1 MSLPRLSPGAA
12 MPAHRADQPRF
23 RARRLALGA
32 ALLALCAVA
41 ALALTTR
48 APAQDATAD
57 LGAKLDE
64 LEANVAR
71 QGEIQGSLD
80 EQNARIN
87 DLIAQESQLRRTA
100 DAVQAELD
108 ARQAELDE
116 ATAQLEAEKAHLA
129 QVRARLERALASLE
143 QLLVDI
149 YKSDDPD
156 TLSVVMQA
164 DSWEDL
170 VTDSEYIERIQSYD
184 EAVVE
189 RVTGLRE
196 EIEASVALLRETQ
209 ERIKVAR
216 DEIAVRR
223 AELQK
228 AQNEIAARHA
238 ELAVAQQARKA
249 ELDALQAREG
259 ALEDEIGT
267 SVPGPGERAMLV
279 DGEAVAPADAPLVV
293 KAVIEAA
300 NQINDRPYIWGGGH
314 GSFEDSGYDC
324 SGAVS
329 YALHG
334 GGLISSP
341 LDSGGLT
348 SWGSSGAG
356 NWITVYASYG
366 HAYMV
371 VAGLRF
377 DTSLTG
383 GNGPR
388 WSDVMRS
395 PGGFIA
401 RHPDGF

>member
-1 MSLPRLSPGAA
+1 
-12 MPAHRADQPRF
+12 MPADRPTPSIF

-41 ALALTTR
+41 ALALSTR

-64 LEANVAR
+64 LEANIDR

-87 DLIAQESQLRRTA
+87 NLIAEESELRRQA

-108 ARQAELDE
+108 AKQAELNE

-129 QVRARLERALASLE
+129 EVRARLERAIAALE

-149 YKSDDPD
+149 YKSQDPD

-170 VTDSEYIERIQSYD
+170 VTRSEYLDRIQNYD

-223 AELQK
+223 ADLQK
-228 AQNEIAARHA
+228 AQDQIAARHA
-238 ELAVAQQARKA
+238 ELAAAQLARRA
-249 ELDALQAREG
+249 ELEALEQREG

-300 NQINDRPYIWGGGH
+300 NEINDKPYIWGGGH
-314 GSFEDSGYDC
+314 GSFVDDGYDC

-334 GGLISSP
+334 GGLLSSP

-348 SWGSSGAG
+348 SWGEPGAG
-356 NWITVYASYG
+356 NWITVYANYG
-366 HAYMV
+366 HVYLV

-377 DTSLTG
+377 DTSMTG

-388 WSDVMRS
+388 WSSAMRS

-401 RHPDGF
+401 RHPSGF